1 MDRCTSNPFHDVL
14 WSGPLAASEKVL
26 RSALGPMFG
35 PRVRLASTDPFGS
48 LELAAVLVV
57 VGVVLELAVVSV
69 VVGSVGSSLS
79 LLLGG
84 GAGSDSSLTPKVSP
98 GRSRVG

>member
-26 RSALGPMFG
+26 RSALGPIFG
-35 PRVRLASTDPFGS
+35 PRVRLASEDPFGS

-57 VGVVLELAVVSV
+57 VGVVLELAAVLDVA
-69 VVGSVGSSLS
+69 GSSLS
-79 LLLGG
+79 LGG
-84 GAGSDSSLTPKVSP
+84 GTGSDSSLTPRVSP

>member
-26 RSALGPMFG
+26 RSALGPIFG
-35 PRVRLASTDPFGS
+35 PRVRLASDDPSGS

-57 VGVVLELAVVSV
+57 LGVVLELAAVLDVA
-69 VVGSVGSSLS
+69 GSSLLFS
-79 LLLGG
+79 LGG
-84 GAGSDSSLTPKVSP
+84 GTGSDSSLTPRVSP